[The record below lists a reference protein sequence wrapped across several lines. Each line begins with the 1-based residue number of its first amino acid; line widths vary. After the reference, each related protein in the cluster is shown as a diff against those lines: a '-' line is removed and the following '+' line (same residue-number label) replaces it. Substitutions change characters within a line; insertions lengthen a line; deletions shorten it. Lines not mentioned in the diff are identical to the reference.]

1 MIALMPTPE
10 PGVADPVAMSPDS
23 PPGDWPAL
31 WQHMLRAR
39 ADPLHAPI
47 PGTRLAADDGGWRLV
62 GACSAASTA
71 WFEVYKPLLDAR
83 LAQARANSAAAS
95 RAKPWAVAQLGQS
108 LDGCVAT
115 AAGDSYF
122 VTGPESL
129 VHLHR
134 LRALCDAVLVG
145 AGTVVADNPLLTTRH
160 VPGPHPVRVVL
171 DPAARLDGSARLM
184 HDATAPTLWLCDSR
198 HADAARARLE
208 AVVAKGAAADCQLA
222 SGEVPAATQRH
233 GKGDPQAPQT
243 TSERAGARRAVG
255 ADAASPTVAA
265 HPMVEVLSVDGL
277 IDAADPRRGPD
288 MARAVAAL
296 AGRGLRV
303 LLVEGGGVTVSRC
316 LAAGVLERLHLVIAP
331 VIIGAGR
338 RGLQHPGPARMADC
352 TRPPARRMVLGDD
365 MLWDLDLRTAAIA
378 NDPAR

>member
-1 MIALMPTPE
+1 MIAFMPTPE
-10 PGVADPVAMSPDS
+10 PGVAEPVALSPVS
-23 PPGDWPAL
+23 PPDDWPAL

-39 ADPLHAPI
+39 ADPQHAPI
-47 PGTRLAADDGGWRLV
+47 PGARLAADEGGWRLV

-83 LAQARANSAAAS
+83 LAQARADM
-95 RAKPWAVAQLGQS
+95 PWTVAQLGQS

-145 AGTVVADNPLLTTRH
+145 AGTVVADDPLLTTRH

-208 AVVAKGAAADCQLA
+208 AVA
-222 SGEVPAATQRH
+222 
-233 GKGDPQAPQT
+233 
-243 TSERAGARRAVG
+243 
-255 ADAASPTVAA
+255 VAA
-265 HPMVEVLSVDGL
+265 HPIVEVLSVDGL

-296 AGRGLRV
+296 AGRGVRV

-316 LAAGVLERLHLVIAP
+316 LAAGVLARLHLVIAP